1 MSTVS
6 TTSTAS
12 SSSAAPP
19 PPRRGPP
26 AHLSVPAAG
35 ALISPPPRS
44 PSLTVAKQAMYRA
57 AHAADAAAPPPV
69 DSDIPFAP
77 PAVLADTGAIS
88 LAEFRRED
96 RAPRRMRRTLVALQ
110 KLQEAYTPGARLAPV
125 KPRKEKKGTLD
136 GSGAMN
142 KLTNLLGKKK
152 GRQRTTAGLLHLTR
166 MAILE
171 DREDM
176 AISFLDQVP
185 SATIRK
191 KRVDDIN
198 HLFLYA
204 VAKRM
209 ERLALKMY
217 EKGYPPDV
225 NAPILVPNVAK
236 GEIPK
241 LAFPSFFLLVVA
253 FGLPNLAMAMVK
265 RAQLAQAWYGLTP
278 LLVACAIPGPGA
290 VPLVAQLLSHG
301 ANPTTGIPVDQYLVH
316 KRLRPRPPAVRR
328 AMTPSSTGTSG
339 GVPGTPLSTT
349 FSFPPRSSPPPMH
362 AANGGVRGLEGYAST
377 ASSAP
382 VAQAFFGTTTYVP
395 DPVRLAAWVKGRA
408 VVPLDVAAV
417 SEHLEVANLLL
428 RRLEKRAVRE
438 ALFCM
443 VLQQNVAVT
452 MALWQAGA
460 DIEQR
465 DWGNLTGLH
474 IAARLGHF
482 DLAYLYLETGLD
494 PNLPGENGWTPLHE
508 AVSQRHRDVARLLV
522 RRGARATVVTP
533 QGETAADL
541 GRRAGMLASDI
552 TDFLTAN
559 ASPDD
564 VHREHAIA
572 QRIQIAASR
581 AASSSSSSVPPPP
594 VPLHR
599 TDTAGSEYYSAP
611 KRSTSIRRRADS
623 MPTSG
628 AAAAAAAGPSPH
640 HGGATTGVTP
650 TTVTVRGHAYP
661 APPTPAVVP
670 PPVPPLDGMP
680 AHAKRKG
687 RSRTLDKFTALRQ
700 SIFSSGTSTPP
711 PSAIVHGGS
720 NGSLPTTGATA
731 VPGVR
736 ARSASSRN

>member
-1 MSTVS
+1 MSTMS
-6 TTSTAS
+6 TTSTTSTS
-12 SSSAAPP
+12 STTAPP

-35 ALISPPPRS
+35 ALIAPPPRS
-44 PSLTVAKQAMYRA
+44 PSLTVAKQAMNRA
-57 AHAADAAAPPPV
+57 AQAADAAAPPTV
-69 DSDIPFAP
+69 DSDISFAP
-77 PAVLADTGAIS
+77 PAVMPDTGAIS

-176 AISFLDQVP
+176 AISFLDQLP

-278 LLVACAIPGPGA
+278 LLVACAIPGLGA

-328 AMTPSSTGTSG
+328 AMTPSSTGTSSG
-339 GVPGTPLSTT
+339 APGTPLSTT
-349 FSFPPRSSPPPMH
+349 FSFPPRSSPPPMNG
-362 AANGGVRGLEGYAST
+362 ANGGVRGLEGYAST

-382 VAQAFFGTTTYVP
+382 IAQAFFGTATYVP
-395 DPVRLAAWVKGRA
+395 DPVRLAAWVKGRT
-408 VVPLDVAAV
+408 VVPLDVAAA
-417 SEHLEVANLLL
+417 SEHVEVANLLL

-460 DIEQR
+460 EIEQR

-482 DLAYLYLETGLD
+482 DLVYLYLETGLD

-572 QRIQIAASR
+572 QRIQVAASR
-581 AASSSSSSVPPPP
+581 AASSSSAQLPPPP

-628 AAAAAAAGPSPH
+628 AAAAAAAGPAPH
-640 HGGATTGVTP
+640 HGGATTTGVTP

-661 APPTPAVVP
+661 APPASAVVP
-670 PPVPPLDGMP
+670 PPVPPLDVLP

-711 PSAIVHGGS
+711 PPSSGS

-731 VPGVR
+731 APGVR